1 MAKTDQKTLFKFIG
15 KRTETA
21 QQKYDNLIEDTSY
34 TYIKFKNCIT
44 DIAQDSL
51 NINNTEQQQNKQKI
65 ETLRDRKQQLRRYKD
80 QTIKKMDETAMILN
94 RTYTKQTKNNHK
106 TAKTIMKTLNKEE
119 TKIRDEYKTWNKIIY
134 IITSPQPQQQQQQTQ
149 QPQTIHQN
157 TTNNTTHT
165 TQQQQE
171 TKQETT
177 TKQQQTPTHQKQKY
191 TANHTQ
197 TKQTHTQPLCT
208 NCNSDRHSRHFKQHC
223 KAIRCSNT
231 WCGKF
236 FHSATQFIT
245 IQLTPYNQQQQ
256 QTP

>member
-15 KRTETA
+15 ERTETA
-21 QQKYDNLIEDTSY
+21 QQQYDNLIEDTSY

-106 TAKTIMKTLNKEE
+106 TAKTIMEALNKEE
-119 TKIRDEYKTWNKIIY
+119 TKIRDEYKTWNEIIH
-134 IITSPQPQQQQQQTQ
+134 IITSLQPQQQTQ
-149 QPQTIHQN
+149 QPQTIYQN

-171 TKQETT
+171 TKQQTIT
-177 TKQQQTPTHQKQKY
+177 QQQHTNKIMNTPPQQQTQQQQTPTHQKQKH

-197 TKQTHTQPLCT
+197 IKQTHTQALCT
-208 NCNSDRHSRHFKQHC
+208 NCKSDRPIRHFEQHC
-223 KAIRCSNT
+223 
-231 WCGKF
+231 
-236 FHSATQFIT
+236 
-245 IQLTPYNQQQQ
+245 
-256 QTP
+256 